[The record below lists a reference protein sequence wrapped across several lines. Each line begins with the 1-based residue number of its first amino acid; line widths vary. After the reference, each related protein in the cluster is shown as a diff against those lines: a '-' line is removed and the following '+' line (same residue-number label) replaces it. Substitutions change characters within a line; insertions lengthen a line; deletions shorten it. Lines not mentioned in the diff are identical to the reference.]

1 MPSIS
6 VARNSNLSFTPS
18 YAPIILITGATSG
31 IGQTMSEIFARNPHG
46 RAHIILV
53 GRNRAAAERIIASFP
68 TPPSSG
74 NTGAKYTYEF
84 IQCDI
89 TLMKN
94 VHSMAKELL
103 RRLTKINFLV
113 HCAGVAGL
121 RGRVDT
127 VEGIDKKMAV
137 RYYARFALSY
147 DLLPLLRKAQKMGE
161 PASVEFVFSSGVAPE
176 IDLDDL
182 GLRKTYTGFKAMF
195 QTGSYADVIL
205 AVSSALLGATSLY

>member
-1 MPSIS
+1 MPSLS
-6 VARNSNLSFTPS
+6 VARNSNASFTPS
-18 YAPIILITGATSG
+18 YVPTILITGATLG
-31 IGQTMSEIFARNPHG
+31 IGQSMSEIFARNLHG

-84 IQCDI
+84 IQCDV

-94 VHSMAKELL
+94 IHAMAKELL
-103 RRLTKINFLV
+103 NRLTKINFLI
-113 HCAGVAGL
+113 HCAGINGF

-127 VEGIDKKMAV
+127 EEGIDRKMAV
-137 RYYARFALSY
+137 RYYVKFALSY

-161 PASVEFVFSSGVAPE
+161 PAAVEFVCGSGVPLG

-182 GLRKTYTGFKAMF
+182 GLRKTYTGFKAMA
-195 QTGSYADVIL
+195 QTPVYADIIL
-205 AVSSALLGATSLY
+205 AASSAHF